1 MTEQHGFE
9 LLRDVQ
15 IAELNTRARLLRHR
29 ATGAEVLSLEN
40 DDENKVF
47 GIAFRTPPPDS
58 TGIAHILEH
67 TVLCGSRKY
76 PLKDPFVQLV
86 KGSLQTFLNAMTYP
100 DKTVYPVASQNLKD
114 FYNLIDVYLD
124 AVFFPRLAEHHFQQ
138 EGWHYELERAD
149 QPLIYK
155 GVVFNEMKGARA
167 SPDRAQYIEAQRSL
181 LPDTIYAFDSGGD
194 PAVMPN
200 LTYEQ
205 FVGFHRD
212 HYHPSN
218 ARIVFYGDDDP
229 AQRLRILSE
238 YLDSFERREPRSAVA
253 LQEPFEAPRQLTRS
267 YPAGA
272 DAASPARAML
282 TVNWLF
288 HAALDQQT
296 RLGLDILEYILLG
309 TPASPL
315 RRALIESGLGE
326 DLAGVGLQIDIRQGY
341 FSTGLKGIGPAQAA
355 AVEALVLDTLG
366 GLARDGIDPAT
377 VEAAM
382 NTVEFMLREQNTG
395 SYPRGIA
402 LLMRALSTW
411 LYQGDPLAP
420 LAFEAPLG
428 ALKARVAQGG
438 YFESLIQRFLLDNQH
453 RTTLLLTPDPEQ
465 TARESAAEQ
474 ARLSQIRAGLD
485 QGALLEIVEHTR
497 LLKQIQETPDRPEV
511 SASLPSLTR
520 ADLDRSIKT
529 IPTEEQRVQG
539 ARVLHH
545 DLFTNGIFYLD
556 LGLDLRTLA
565 AEQVPL
571 LPLFSRALLELGTAS
586 EDYVR
591 LSQRIGRTT
600 GGIHPQMFT
609 SSTRDA
615 ADTSA
620 WLFLRGKAM
629 PAQAGELLA
638 ILRDV
643 LLTVQLDN
651 RERLRQIVLEEKAGV
666 EASLAGRGHQL
677 ASSRLRARFTPADW
691 AAEQAHGVSSLLF
704 LRRLAQQIESD
715 WPGVLAQ
722 LEQVRQTLVNRRALI
737 CNVTL
742 DAARWRELAPRLE
755 EFLADLPEAAVVPQ
769 PWAPAPARHGEGFGI
784 PAKVNYVGK
793 GANLYD
799 LGYTLHGSAQVIV
812 RYLRTTWLW
821 DRIRVRGGAYGGFSS
836 FDRFSGVLTLLSY
849 RDPNLL
855 GTLATYDQT
864 AAFLRQL
871 ALDEGEL
878 TRALIGTISDMDTY
892 QLPDAKGFTAL
903 VRLLLG
909 DTDESR
915 QRYRDEVL
923 ATQPEHFRAFAD
935 VLERVAA
942 EGQVVVLGGREALE
956 AANAERPGLLEIT
969 NLQ

>member
-47 GIAFRTPPPDS
+47 GVAFRTPPPDS

-124 AVFFPRLAEHHFQQ
+124 AVFFPRLAPHHFQQ
-138 EGWHYELERAD
+138 EGWHYELEQAG

-167 SPDRAQYIEAQRSL
+167 SPDRAQYLEAQRSL
-181 LPDTIYAFDSGGD
+181 LPDTPYGFDSGGD

-205 FVGFHRD
+205 FVSFHRD

-238 YLDSFERREPRSAVA
+238 YLDSFERREPPSASP
-253 LQEPFEAPRQLTRS
+253 LQAPFEAPHQLTRS

-272 DAASPARAML
+272 DAASASRAML

-288 HAALDQQT
+288 HTALDQET

-326 DLAGVGLQIDIRQGY
+326 DLVGVGLQLDLRQGY
-341 FSTGLKGIGPAQAA
+341 FSTGLKGISSDSGP

-395 SYPRGIA
+395 SYPRGIS
-402 LLMRALSTW
+402 LMMRSLSTW
-411 LYQGDPLAP
+411 LHQGDPLAP
-420 LAFEAPLG
+420 LAFEGPLT
-428 ALKARVAQGG
+428 ALKAHVAQGR
-438 YFESLIQRFLLDNQH
+438 YFEGLIQRFLLENRH

-465 TARESAAEQ
+465 SARETEAEQ
-474 ARLSQIRAGLD
+474 ARLSEIQAGLGQD
-485 QGALLEIVEHTR
+485 ALTQIIENTH
-497 LLKQIQETPDRPEV
+497 LLKQLQETPDAPEIT
-511 SASLPSLTR
+511 ASLPSLTR
-520 ADLDRSIKT
+520 ADLDRNIKT
-529 IPTEEQRVQG
+529 IPTDEQDVQG

-556 LGLDLRTLA
+556 LGLNLRTLPA
-565 AEQVPL
+565 DLVPL
-571 LPLFSRALLELGTAS
+571 LPLFSRALLELGTAQQ
-586 EDYVR
+586 DYVR

-600 GGIHPQMFT
+600 GGIRPQLFT
-609 SSTRDA
+609 SATSGG
-615 ADTSA
+615 ADTTA

-643 LLTVQLDN
+643 LLTVRLDN
-651 RERLRQIVLEEKAGV
+651 RERFKQIVLEEKAGM
-666 EASLAGRGHQL
+666 EASLAARGHQL
-677 ASSRLRARFTPADW
+677 ASSRLRARFNPADW
-691 AAEQAHGVSSLLF
+691 ASEQMGGVSSLLF
-704 LRRLAQQIESD
+704 LRQLAQQIESD
-715 WPGVLAQ
+715 WPGVLAR
-722 LEQVRQTLVNRRALI
+722 LERLRQILVNRRALV

-742 DAARWRELAPRLE
+742 DGAHWQAVQPQLAD
-755 EFLADLPEAAVVPQ
+755 FLAELPEAAVT
-769 PWAPAPARHGEGFGI
+769 PALWTPGDARGGEGFSI
-784 PAKVNYVGK
+784 AAKVNYVGK

-799 LGYTLHGSAQVIV
+799 LGYTLHGSAQVIA

-821 DRIRVRGGAYGGFSS
+821 ERIRVRGGAYGGFST

-871 ALDEGEL
+871 DLDEGEL
-878 TRALIGTISDMDTY
+878 TRALIGTISDMDVY
-892 QLPDAKGFTAL
+892 QLPDAKGFTAM

-909 DTDESR
+909 ETDESR
-915 QRYRDEVL
+915 QRYRDQVL
-923 ATQPEHFRAFAD
+923 STQPEHFRAFAD
-935 VLERVAA
+935 VLDRVAA
-942 EGQVVVLGGREALE
+942 EGQIVVLGGKEALE
-956 AANAERPGLLEIT
+956 TAKAERPGLLEIT
-969 NLQ
+969 SLQ

>member
-124 AVFFPRLAEHHFQQ
+124 AVFFPRLAPHHFEQ
-138 EGWHYELERAD
+138 EGWHYELEQAG

-167 SPDRAQYIEAQRSL
+167 SPDRTQYIEAQRSL
-181 LPDTIYAFDSGGD
+181 LPDTPYGFDSGGD

-205 FVGFHRD
+205 FISFHRD

-238 YLDSFERREPRSAVA
+238 YLDSFERSEPRSAVP
-253 LQEPFEAPRQLTRS
+253 LQAPFEAPLQLTRS
-267 YPAGA
+267 YAAGA

-282 TVNWLF
+282 TVNWLL
-288 HAALDQQT
+288 HTELDQET

-326 DLAGVGLQIDIRQGY
+326 DLVGVGLQLDLRQGY
-341 FSTGLKGIGPAQAA
+341 FSTGLKGIGPENKE

-402 LLMRALSTW
+402 LMMRALSTW
-411 LYQGDPLAP
+411 LHEDEPLAP
-420 LAFEAPLG
+420 LAFEAPLT
-428 ALKARVAQGG
+428 ALKAHVAQGR
-438 YFESLIQRFLLDNQH
+438 YFEGLIQRFLLENRH

-465 TARESAAEQ
+465 SARETAAEQ
-474 ARLSQIRAGLD
+474 ARLAEIQAGLD
-485 QGALLEIVEHTR
+485 QDALARIVENTH
-497 LLKQIQETPDRPEV
+497 LLKQLQEQPDTPEV
-511 SASLPSLTR
+511 VASLPSLTR

-529 IPTEEQRVQG
+529 IPTDEQTVQG

-556 LGLDLRTLA
+556 LGLNLRALPADL
-565 AEQVPL
+565 VPL
-571 LPLFSRALLELGTAS
+571 LPLFSRALLELGTAQ

-600 GGIHPQMFT
+600 GGIRPQLFT
-609 SSTRDA
+609 STTVGG
-615 ADTSA
+615 ADTTA

-629 PAQAGELLA
+629 PALAGELLA

-651 RERLRQIVLEEKAGV
+651 RERFKQIVLEEKAGT
-666 EASLAGRGHQL
+666 EASLAGRGHLL
-677 ASSRLRARFTPADW
+677 ASGRLRARFSPADW
-691 AAEQAHGVSSLLF
+691 ASEQMNGVSSLLF
-704 LRRLAQQIESD
+704 LRQLAQQIESD
-715 WPGVLAQ
+715 WAGVLSRLERLRQ
-722 LEQVRQTLVNRRALI
+722 LLVNRRALI

-742 DAARWRELAPRLE
+742 DGARWQALQPQLSD
-755 EFLADLPEAAVVPQ
+755 FLAELPEAELTPAVWTPSGISG
-769 PWAPAPARHGEGFGI
+769 GEGFSI
-784 PAKVNYVGK
+784 AAKVNYVAK

-799 LGYTLHGSAQVIV
+799 QGYTLHGSAQVIA

-821 DRIRVRGGAYGGFSS
+821 ERIRVRGGAYGGFST
-836 FDRFSGVLTLLSY
+836 FDRFSGVLAMLSY

-855 GTLATYDQT
+855 GTLANYDQT

-878 TRALIGTISDMDTY
+878 TRALIGTISDMDVY
-892 QLPDAKGFTAL
+892 QLPDAKGFTAMA
-903 VRLLLG
+903 RLLLG
-909 DTDESR
+909 ETDEIR

-923 ATQPEHFRAFAD
+923 GTQPEHFRAFAD
-935 VLERVAA
+935 VLDRVAA
-942 EGQVVVLGGREALE
+942 EGQVVVLGSREALE

-969 NLQ
+969 SLQ